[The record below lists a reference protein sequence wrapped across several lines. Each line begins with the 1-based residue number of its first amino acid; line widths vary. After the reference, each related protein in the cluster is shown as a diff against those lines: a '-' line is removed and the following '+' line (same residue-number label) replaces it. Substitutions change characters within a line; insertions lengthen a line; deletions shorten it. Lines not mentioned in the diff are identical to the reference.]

1 MRLIRFRIKP
11 ILFLFFFISLIIL
24 ILETPFFLIN
34 DIQINTQS
42 AKIEAPMKEQLTGFK
57 GKNMLIIFLFNRHY
71 KQHIKA
77 SFPAIDSLHLKIAL
91 PSKLRIDFEL
101 KAPHYLFINQNTST
115 ITAQD
120 GSPLKT
126 PYFTPLVENIHH
138 LFIIRDYPKK
148 TTSTSFM
155 NQLNQLTESIAFHL
169 PQEDLQLYM
178 PNIQHI
184 TLVKN
189 DTLPIKI
196 GSAKDIDLKLI
207 TLKAFLN
214 HHPNPENLEY
224 IDLRIKNQVIIK
236 PLSS

>member
-1 MRLIRFRIKP
+1 MK
-11 ILFLFFFISLIIL
+11 IIL
-24 ILETPFFLIN
+24 EHLNYPPSNESSGTCQNNFL
-34 DIQINTQS
+34 
-42 AKIEAPMKEQLTGFK
+42 PHF
-57 GKNMLIIFLFNRHY
+57 
-71 KQHIKA
+71 
-77 SFPAIDSLHLKIAL
+77 
-91 PSKLRIDFEL
+91 PSKLRINFEL

-115 ITAQD
+115 VTAQD

-126 PYFTPLVENIHH
+126 AYFTPLVENIHH
-138 LFIIRDYPKK
+138 LFIIRDYPQQ
-148 TTSTSFM
+148 TSSRPFV

-169 PQEDLQLYM
+169 PQENLQLYI
-178 PNIQHI
+178 PNTQQI

-214 HHPNPENLEY
+214 QYPNAENLEY

-236 PLSS
+236 PLTS